1 MKLGSWS
8 TLYKIDINSGLVSNY
23 HKIENVFPEKIN
35 YTTAICFTS
44 IGNQELIID
53 IVYTLKSIDYS
64 SYFCHLKDFE
74 MTFELKGK
82 EYSYLK
88 NKLSEVLVEMI
99 CPVGKKIR
107 ELLDD
112 KSYLEKILKEGTEKA
127 KNLAAHNLKE
137 IKNAVGFL

>member
-1 MKLGSWS
+1 MKRGSWS
-8 TLYKIDINSGLVSNY
+8 TLYKIDINSGLVSNF

-82 EYSYLK
+82 EYIEL
-88 NKLSEVLVEMI
+88 NKLLKTLNLVESGGFAKMVI
-99 CPVGKKIR
+99 QDGEVVVNNEVELRVRRKLRVGD
-107 ELLDD
+107 EVEFNED
-112 KSYLEKILKEGTEKA
+112 KVV
-127 KNLAAHNLKE
+127 
-137 IKNAVGFL
+137 IK